1 MSLFHGRWG
10 RRVDLL
16 AAGALGAAEQA
27 DMQAHLEAC
36 AACRA
41 ELAEARELIALVER
55 DPVRGA
61 EPEVPL
67 GALVARVQARLAEAE
82 RSATPRTWPKL
93 ALPLA
98 AAVAVAL
105 IVLIGSWPTTRPPHV
120 PPPSVRPQAAVSE
133 EALRRLEASVARANA
148 VRYLSEAQDV
158 LVTVAAVPLRCDRKR
173 AHVDVGE
180 EARRSRELLTRR
192 ALLVDTDRDQMA
204 GARPV
209 LEDVSDA
216 LREVAAL
223 DPCARP
229 EDLEAIQQRMARRRL
244 LMKIDLM
251 TRELQG

>member
-1 MSLFHGRWG
+1 VTLFHGRWS
-10 RRVDLL
+10 RRVSLL
-16 AAGALGAAEQA
+16 AAGALGDVDRQA
-27 DMQAHLEAC
+27 TLAHALTC
-36 AACRA
+36 AACGA
-41 ELAEARELIALVER
+41 ELAASRELVALVER
-55 DPVRGA
+55 DPFREA

-67 GALVARVQARLAEAE
+67 GALVARVQGRLAEVE
-82 RSATPRTWPKL
+82 RSATPRWTWPRV

-98 AAVAVAL
+98 AAAAV
-105 IVLIGSWPTTRPPHV
+105 IVLIGLWVPTHPPHV
-120 PPPSVRPQAAVSE
+120 PPPSARPQAAVSE

-158 LVTVAAVPLRCDRKR
+158 LVTVAAAPLRCDRKR

-192 ALLVDTDRDQMA
+192 ALLVDTDREQMA